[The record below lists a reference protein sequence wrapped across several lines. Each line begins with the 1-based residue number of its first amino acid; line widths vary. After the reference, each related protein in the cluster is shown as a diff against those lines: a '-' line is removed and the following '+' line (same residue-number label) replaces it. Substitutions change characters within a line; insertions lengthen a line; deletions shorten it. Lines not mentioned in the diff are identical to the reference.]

1 MKKILIPAFAIMAAV
16 QWYVPL
22 NMIRGM
28 ERVRSEGQEIR
39 LKIRPF
45 DPADPFRGNYMQ
57 LQFEHLYVEQ
67 VYDTSWQAGERVY
80 VSLYEEAD
88 GLARPVWVSREMPE
102 PGTLFLEARVDYVVP
117 DEQRLYFSWPFN
129 RYYVNEEAAPRM
141 EELLQQFT
149 AGDSLR
155 VWALLRASGGQAVLE
170 DLVVEGRSLRELA
183 EESQP
188 ENSN

>member
-1 MKKILIPAFAIMAAV
+1 MKKILIPAFLIMVAV
-16 QWYVPL
+16 QWYLPL
-22 NMIRGM
+22 DMIRGM

-45 DPADPFRGNYMQ
+45 DPADPFRGNYLQ
-57 LQFEHLYVEQ
+57 LRFEHNYVEQ
-67 VYDTSWQAGERVY
+67 VYDTFWQAGERVY

-102 PGTLFLEARVDYVVP
+102 PGTLFLEGRVDYLAP
-117 DEQRLYFSWPFN
+117 EEQKLYFSWPFE

-141 EELLQQFT
+141 EELLQQLS

-155 VWALLRASGGQAVLE
+155 VWALLHASGGQAVLE

-183 EESQP
+183 EEP
-188 ENSN
+188 PPTESN